1 MEVTENKMIET
12 RTKNVSSQFSMLS
25 NLYFSNSSLTKEVDY
40 GGTNEETSTEPES
53 GTQTP
58 AVPEGS
64 NNETKTIEELN
75 AEAEQKAKAN
85 EIAEAAAGA
94 EIEKLLNT
102 LAEEMAGVFLNRI
115 QIIDQ
120 DFRIINDTYQIN
132 KGRLCISA
140 EVNDCFNG
148 TNKAYADRKNR
159 CIVLTQG
166 IRDPGN
172 GKITHVLFAVSSIS
186 DIYTVMDSIKI
197 VLLSIALIL
206 AVALIAFAVFVS
218 LQLTKPFRNIEE
230 VIEHIGDGGAV
241 QTITIKGG
249 SEVNAISGAFNTML
263 SRINQL
269 EESRQ
274 EFVSNVSHELK
285 TPMTS
290 MKVLAE
296 SLIGQQGVPE
306 ELYQEFLGDIV
317 SELDRENAII
327 SDLLTLV
334 KMDSTS
340 MEMNISQ
347 VNINELIEA
356 QLKLARPLAK
366 EKNVE
371 VVMESLNPVIAEV
384 DETKFSMCVSNLVVN
399 AIKYNNVDGWVHVSL
414 NADKTYFYVKVQD
427 NGFGIPEDSIPHV
440 FDRFYRVDKARDR
453 ATGGTG
459 LGLAITKR
467 IVLAHN
473 GTIEVFSQVDKGT
486 TFTMQIP
493 LTYLKKEG

>member
-1 MEVTENKMIET
+1 MEVTESKIIET
-12 RTKNVSSQFSMLS
+12 RTKNVSAQFSMLS
-25 NLYFSNSSLTKEVDY
+25 NLYFSNSSKALAS
-40 GGTNEETSTEPES
+40 GSGNLPGEE
-53 GTQTP
+53 
-58 AVPEGS
+58 AVPVSE
-64 NNETKTIEELN
+64 EEQKKKTEEELQ
-75 AEAEQKAKAN
+75 AEAEAK
-85 EIAEAAAGA
+85 EKAEAEAEA
-94 EIEKLLNT
+94 EIEQMLNT

-120 DFRIINDTYQIN
+120 DFTIINDTYQIN
-132 KGRLCISA
+132 KGKVCISA

-148 TNKAYADRKNR
+148 INQAYADKKNKS
-159 CIVLTQG
+159 IILTQG
-166 IRDPGN
+166 IRDSEN
-172 GKITHVLFAVSSIS
+172 GDITHVLFAVSSIA
-186 DIYTVMDSIKI
+186 DIYTAMDSIRI
-197 VLLSIALIL
+197 VLLSISLIL
-206 AVALIAFAVFVS
+206 GVALIALAIFASF
-218 LQLTKPFRNIEE
+218 QLTKPFRNIEE
-230 VIEHIGDGGAV
+230 VIEHIGEGGTV
-241 QTITIKGG
+241 ETISIKGG
-249 SEVNAISGAFNTML
+249 SEVNAISGSFNTML

-269 EESRQ
+269 EDSRQ

-296 SLIGQQGVPE
+296 SLIGQEGVPE
-306 ELYQEFLGDIV
+306 ELYQEFLRDIV

-334 KMDSTS
+334 KMDSTN
-340 MEMNISQ
+340 MKLNISRT
-347 VNINELIEA
+347 NINELIEA

-366 EKNVE
+366 EKSIE
-371 VVMESLNPVIAEV
+371 VIMESLNPVFAEV
-384 DETKFSMCVSNLVVN
+384 DETKFSMCISNLVVN

-427 NGFGIPEDSIPHV
+427 NGFGIPEDSIPHI

-473 GTIEVFSQVDKGT
+473 GTIRVFSQVDKGT

-493 LTYLKKEG
+493 LTYLEKQVQGAEKRSDD